1 MKHTI
6 TIEIHGDID
15 PSTLLE
21 IAQQAGQQIAD
32 DAETYTDEI
41 DHLLRRRRI
50 SRNRLGVIMDIINV
64 EKGRSH
70 SSLD

>member
-1 MKHTI
+1 MKHII

-32 DAETYTDEI
+32 DAETYTDDPITYYEE
-41 DHLLRRRRI
+41 D
-50 SRNRLGVIMDIINV
+50 VTV
-64 EKGRSH
+64 ETK
-70 SSLD
+70 

>member
-32 DAETYTDEI
+32 EAETYTDEEVVYFEE
-41 DHLLRRRRI
+41 DV
-50 SRNRLGVIMDIINV
+50 SVATDW
-64 EKGRSH
+64 E
-70 SSLD
+70 

>member
-32 DAETYTDEI
+32 EAETYTDEEVTYYEE
-41 DHLLRRRRI
+41 DV
-50 SRNRLGVIMDIINV
+50 SVATDW
-64 EKGRSH
+64 E
-70 SSLD
+70 

>member
-6 TIEIHGDID
+6 TIEIHADID

-32 DAETYTDEI
+32 EAETYIDDEVTYYE
-41 DHLLRRRRI
+41 DD
-50 SRNRLGVIMDIINV
+50 VIV
-64 EKGRSH
+64 ETH
-70 SSLD
+70 